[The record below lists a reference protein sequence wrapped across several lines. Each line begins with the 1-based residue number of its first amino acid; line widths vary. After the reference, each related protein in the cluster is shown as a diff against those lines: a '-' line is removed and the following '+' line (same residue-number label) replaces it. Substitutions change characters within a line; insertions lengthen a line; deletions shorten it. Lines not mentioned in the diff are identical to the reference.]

1 MWTDRSYIMKTI
13 SQNKSVKLND
23 QAGRRNKLL
32 QSFCLFQKDVL
43 QTFVVVMEVLL
54 TRIVDVSVQMDH
66 RTVRKDNLQPELMLN
81 RTVLN
86 WNEQIDKQIQ

>member
-1 MWTDRSYIMKTI
+1 MKTI
-13 SQNKSVKLND
+13 SQNKFVKLND

-32 QSFCLFQKDVL
+32 QSLGLFQKDVL

-86 WNEQIDKQIQ
+86 

>member
-32 QSFCLFQKDVL
+32 QSLGLFQKDVL

>member
-13 SQNKSVKLND
+13 SQNKFVKLND

-32 QSFCLFQKDVL
+32 QSLGLFQKDVL